1 MNFGDRLV
9 ELRKEKGI
17 SGAKLARLF
26 EIAPSSIGMYEQGRR
41 TPNYKLMIKLA
52 NFFNVSL
59 DYITGKSDIRD
70 KKIKL
75 NSDNLK
81 INLKEFGE
89 KIKIRRNELELSQE
103 ELAEKM
109 GYSSKTSIHKLEVGE
124 YEIPLSKLQNLAD
137 ILNVSVSYLL
147 GIETNIAIKEEN
159 NNKYS
164 DVINFLD
171 KMTEENFEIFKK
183 LIFSLGK
190 LDNERLNAII
200 ILTK

>member
-1 MNFGDRLV
+1 
-9 ELRKEKGI
+9 
-17 SGAKLARLF
+17 
-26 EIAPSSIGMYEQGRR
+26 
-41 TPNYKLMIKLA
+41 
-52 NFFNVSL
+52 
-59 DYITGKSDIRD
+59 
-70 KKIKL
+70 
-75 NSDNLK
+75 
-81 INLKEFGE
+81 
-89 KIKIRRNELELSQE
+89 
-103 ELAEKM
+103 M

-171 KMTEENFEIFKK
+171 KMNEENFEIFKK

-190 LDNERLNAII
+190 LDNERLNAIT